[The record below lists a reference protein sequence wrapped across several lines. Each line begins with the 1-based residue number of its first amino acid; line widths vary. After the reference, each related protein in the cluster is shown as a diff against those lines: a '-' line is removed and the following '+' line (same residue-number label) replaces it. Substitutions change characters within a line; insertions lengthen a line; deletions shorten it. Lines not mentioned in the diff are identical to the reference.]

1 MNAVNHSAGPWPGD
15 RKGDGSAKMV
25 MKEMRRSRPLF
36 GGIAVAFVLALFA
49 AADGAAAQ
57 AIKRIGDF
65 GDWSAF
71 QFTEDGNTA
80 CYMASQP
87 KKAEGDYTKRGEVY
101 AIVTH
106 RPAEGR
112 RDEISIVAGYV
123 YEKDSWVEVT
133 IDNTLFKLFTHDDG
147 AWAPD
152 KETDKKMVSAMIK
165 GRTMV
170 VKGVS
175 SRGTLTTD
183 TYSLSGFTKAHSA
196 IGEACAQ

>member
-1 MNAVNHSAGPWPGD
+1 
-15 RKGDGSAKMV
+15 
-25 MKEMRRSRPLF
+25 MRSLRPLF
-36 GGIAVAFVLALFA
+36 GGIAVALVLAVLA
-49 AADGAAAQ
+49 GAGEAAAQ
-57 AIKRIGDF
+57 GIQRIGDY

-87 KKAEGDYTKRGEVY
+87 KKAEGDYAKRGEVY

-112 RDEISIVAGYV
+112 RDEVSIVAGYV

-133 IDNTLFKLFTHDDG
+133 VDDTLFKLFTHEDG

-152 KETDKKMVSAMIK
+152 KDSDKKMVSAMIK
-165 GRTMV
+165 GRAMV

-175 SRGTLTTD
+175 SRGNLTTD
-183 TYSLSGFTKAHSA
+183 TYSLTGFTKAHDA
-196 IGEACAQ
+196 IDKACGQ

>member
-1 MNAVNHSAGPWPGD
+1 M
-15 RKGDGSAKMV
+15 
-25 MKEMRRSRPLF
+25 
-36 GGIAVAFVLALFA
+36 LALSLLT
-49 AADGAAAQ
+49 GVGEVAAQ

-71 QFTEDGNTA
+71 QFTEDGNAA

-87 KKAEGDYTKRGEVY
+87 KKAEGDYSKRGEVY

-112 RDEISIVAGYV
+112 RDEVSIVAGYV

-133 IDNTLFKLFTHDDG
+133 IDNTLFKLFTHEDG

-152 KETDKKMVSAMIK
+152 KESDKKIVSAMIK
-165 GRTMV
+165 GRSMV

-183 TYSLSGFTKAHSA
+183 TYSLTGFTKAHDA
-196 IGEACAQ
+196 INKACGA

>member
-1 MNAVNHSAGPWPGD
+1 
-15 RKGDGSAKMV
+15 
-25 MKEMRRSRPLF
+25 MRNLRPLF
-36 GGIAVAFVLALFA
+36 GALAVVLMLGLL
-49 AADGAAAQ
+49 ADAETAQAQ

-65 GDWSAF
+65 ADWSAF

-87 KKAEGDYTKRGEVY
+87 KKAEGDYAKRGEVY

-112 RDEISIVAGYV
+112 RDEVSIVAGYV
-123 YEKDSWVEVT
+123 YEKDSWVDVT
-133 IDNTLFKLFTHDDG
+133 IDGAPFKLFTHEDG

-152 KETDKKMVSAMIK
+152 KETDKKMVAAMIK
-165 GRTMV
+165 GREMV

-183 TYSLSGFTKAHSA
+183 TYSLSGFTKAHNA
-196 IGEACAQ
+196 IDKACGQ